1 MTATID
7 DYIKALPGVLS
18 ALVSGN
24 ERLYAKVYQEETQ
37 YARLTQA
44 RVNQNGGIFQ
54 EQLTLF
60 LSNGL
65 SMISMSVEGDLPSP
79 DQIRGLVQALRED
92 LPYVPQDPWLTL
104 NETPEQLE
112 TGNAHGSMHF
122 DALVNTLC
130 ESAGKQDLV
139 GLVLSGPQVLAVC
152 SSLGHCLIHRGGG
165 SSIDVSF
172 FDADYNA
179 VKRVRRDPDLADIP
193 ALMTGMSQDLKA
205 LQQPAV
211 NIKAGIYRAWLSA
224 EALGELLSTIS
235 WNGFSVDS
243 IRSGSSPLNKLYNG
257 EKQLSP
263 RIHLYEN
270 RQMGDVPSFTSEGFL
285 LPAEVPLIQDGQAK
299 NHLSSPRAAKE
310 FDTNI
315 NSDSGYPSALHLRG
329 GDLPDSEVLQRIGTG
344 LYIGRLWYTNISD
357 PASCRLTAM
366 TRYDCFWVEGGA
378 LVGPLSPVRMDSS
391 IYQLLGED
399 LEALGM
405 HVHQIPE
412 TQSYGQRGWGSSSLP
427 GVMTALKITL

>member
-1 MTATID
+1 MMATID
-7 DYIKALPGVLS
+7 KYIKALPEVLS
-18 ALVSGN
+18 ALVCDD

-44 RVNQNGGIFQ
+44 LVNQSGGIFQ

-60 LSNGL
+60 LGNDQA
-65 SMISMSVEGDLPSP
+65 MVSMSVEGDLPSP

-92 LPYVPQDPWLTL
+92 LPHVPRDPWLNL
-104 NETPEQLE
+104 NEVPEQME
-112 TGNAHGSMHF
+112 TGNIHGSMQF
-122 DALVNTLC
+122 DELVNTLC

-139 GLVLSGPQVLAVC
+139 GLVLSGPQVFAVC

-165 SSIDVSF
+165 SSIDVSI

-179 VKRVRRDPDLADIP
+179 VKRVRRDPDLVDILP
-193 ALMTGMSQDLKA
+193 LVNGMSQDLKA
-205 LQQPAV
+205 LQRPAV
-211 NIKAGIYRAWLSA
+211 NIKAGTYRAWLSA
-224 EALGELLSTIS
+224 EALGELLGTIS

-285 LPAEVPLIQDGQAK
+285 LPAEVPLIQEGRAK

-315 NSDSGYPSALHLRG
+315 NSDSGYPSALYLQG
-329 GDLPDSEVLQRIGTG
+329 GDLPDNDVLQKIGTG

-357 PASCRLTAM
+357 PGSCRLTAM
-366 TRYDCFWVEGGA
+366 TRYDCFWVEEGV

-399 LEALGM
+399 LEAIGA

-412 TQSYGQRGWGSSSLP
+412 THSYGQRGWGSSSLP